1 MKTAVTVVI
10 VLYENQIFILVP
22 FFHHATSSL
31 KFSMPSSS
39 DVPSWIKKHWLFLS
53 FKFDLYLLGTL
64 SYTYSEHNPINCV
77 FLRKLCSCEFTNK
90 WLFFFF
96 MEYRSMSY
104 VDLFAIENGAWQYFF
119 WGSKKLSHLSIRDDF
134 SRKFFSLTN
143 RFRSVHGC
151 FHFTHSPRLQR
162 TKDFLHSSFSTNDY
176 FPLNFI
182 LVQSPILTT
191 ELSSDGNRVSKWL
204 VSNCESVRWFVNS
217 KSSGLIKFCKIM

>member
-104 VDLFAIENGAWQYFF
+104 VDLFAIENGACQYFF
-119 WGSKKLSHLSIRDDF
+119 RCSKKLSHLSIRDDF
-134 SRKFFSLTN
+134 SRKFF
-143 RFRSVHGC
+143 
-151 FHFTHSPRLQR
+151 HSPIASARFMDVSILLSVQGCKER
-162 TKDFLHSSFSTNDY
+162 RIFSIAHSQQTIIFPSISFWFRAQFWQPNFLMTVY
-176 FPLNFI
+176 IYKLNI
-182 LVQSPILTT
+182 
-191 ELSSDGNRVSKWL
+191 GKR
-204 VSNCESVRWFVNS
+204 
-217 KSSGLIKFCKIM
+217 FCS